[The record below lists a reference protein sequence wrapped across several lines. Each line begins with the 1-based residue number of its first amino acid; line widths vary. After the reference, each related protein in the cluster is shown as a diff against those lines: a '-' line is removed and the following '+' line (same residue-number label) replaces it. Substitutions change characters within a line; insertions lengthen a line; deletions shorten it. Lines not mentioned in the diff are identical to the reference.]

1 MANNNTY
8 CVVPA
13 DVAKVLFRI
22 PLYQRLFAWSSG
34 EVFQL
39 MEDLK
44 SHFDKHPDDKKK
56 YYLGM
61 LTVVNQKDRLDLID
75 GQQRMTA
82 LALLAIGFSKALTTL
97 DEGLASSWRNIVFDD
112 KGNPRIYFN
121 GRSEDRDYLKRLAQS
136 SEKQSS
142 GEYVNGKMKE
152 GLSTVQEFLKIGNG
166 DGGNFK
172 DNKALIKFARQVF
185 NGMAFFITELP
196 EHYVN
201 NPSSLNDYF
210 EAMNSSGKSL
220 EQHEILKVQLLRDQP
235 DELKVAF
242 TRLWNTVSDFSKPV
256 VLFQEDDGSKTS
268 ATL

>member
-152 GLSTVQEFLKIGNG
+152 GLSTVQEFLKS
-166 DGGNFK
+166 
-172 DNKALIKFARQVF
+172 A
-185 NGMAFFITELP
+185 MAMAVI
-196 EHYVN
+196 
-201 NPSSLNDYF
+201 
-210 EAMNSSGKSL
+210 
-220 EQHEILKVQLLRDQP
+220 
-235 DELKVAF
+235 
-242 TRLWNTVSDFSKPV
+242 
-256 VLFQEDDGSKTS
+256 SKTTKPS
-268 ATL
+268 